1 MDDRA
6 AVAAQLERQPRSPI
20 NVVARCPLGI
30 SVVIEV
36 PPHLDDGTPFPTTY
50 WLTCPLASR
59 RIGRIESAGGVKA
72 AERRLEADPELT
84 RRHETTMTRYA
95 TQRDAR
101 VDESLDRPRPSGGVA
116 GAVAG
121 VKCLHAH
128 YADYAA
134 GNNNVV
140 GEWTAAE
147 IDPLDCAI
155 ACVATVDGTVV
166 RNPQWREPKRP
177 PRQPSRV
184 AAIDIGTN
192 TVRLLVADSVA
203 GRLEEVTRHVV
214 ITRLGQEV
222 DRTGVLHPDA
232 IERTLGALREYGTI
246 MDELAV
252 GRRRAVATSATRDAA
267 NAGEFLDAATA
278 VLGVRPEVID
288 GPAEARLSFLGTTSG
303 INDPAPNGD
312 SVLVIDIGGGST
324 EFVVGVEEP
333 VYSVSVDIGSV
344 RLTERHLGSSP
355 PTAEMIASGRRHVAD
370 LFQSELELPPI
381 GRVIGVAGTYT
392 TLAAAHLDL
401 AEYDRAA
408 VDGTVLTGEGLRA
421 MVEQL
426 ATLTVGQI
434 SEIPSM
440 DPGRAPVIVGGAII
454 AEQAL
459 AASGRARLTV
469 SESDILDGIALSICD
484 H

>member
-30 SVVIEV
+30 PVVIDV

-59 RIGRIESAGGVKA
+59 RIARIESAGGVKA
-72 AERRLEADPELT
+72 AERRLEADPDLT
-84 RRHETTMTRYA
+84 GRHETTMTRYA
-95 TQRDAR
+95 MQRDAR
-101 VDESLDRPRPSGGVA
+101 VDESRDRPRPSGGVA

-134 GNNNVV
+134 GNDNVV

-147 IDPLDCAI
+147 IEPLDCSI
-155 ACVATVDGTVV
+155 ACVAAAERTVV
-166 RNPQWREPKRP
+166 RNPQWHEPKRGARQG
-177 PRQPSRV
+177 PRL
-184 AAIDIGTN
+184 AAVDIGTN
-192 TVRLLVADSVA
+192 TVRLLVADSFA
-203 GRLEEVTRHVV
+203 DRLEEVARHVA

-222 DRTGVLHPDA
+222 DGTGVLHADA
-232 IERTLGALREYGTI
+232 VERTLRVLRVFGTI

-252 GRRRAVATSATRDAA
+252 GRRRAVATSAVRDAN
-267 NAGEFLDAATA
+267 NAGEFLDAAA
-278 VLGVRPEVID
+278 AALGVRPEVID
-288 GPAEARLSFLGTTSG
+288 GAAEARLSFLGAIRG
-303 INDPAPNGD
+303 IRDPAPDGD
-312 SVLVIDIGGGST
+312 SILVIDIGGGST
-324 EFVVGVEEP
+324 EFVVGIKEP
-333 VYSVSVDIGSV
+333 VYTASVDIGSV
-344 RLTERHLGSSP
+344 RFTERHLGVSP
-355 PTAEMIASGRRHVAD
+355 PTAEMITSGRLHVAD
-370 LFQSELELPPI
+370 LFESELELPPI

-392 TLAAAHLDL
+392 TLAAAYLGL

-408 VDGTVLTGEGLRA
+408 VDGTVLTGEDLQA

-426 ATLTVGQI
+426 ATLTVDQI
-434 SEIPSM
+434 AEIPSM
-440 DPGRAPVIVGGAII
+440 DPDRAPVILGGAMI

-459 AASGRARLTV
+459 AASGRTRLTV
-469 SESDILDGIALSICD
+469 SESDVLDGIALSICYL
-484 H
+484 